1 MSKRVPRKLKKACK
15 NTTCVYRECR
25 LIGFMPKYKRNTKW
39 RMKALYCVVKE
50 QRNLYKDAE
59 TFILEL
65 IEEKRKD
72 YEKSKCA

>member
-1 MSKRVPRKLKKACK
+1 
-15 NTTCVYRECR
+15 
-25 LIGFMPKYKRNTKW
+25 MPKYKRNTKW